1 MVSDLGL
8 DGAKE
13 GALAEDYPG
22 VEIVE
27 PEVEGKAI
35 AIFFWLE
42 VVYCQG

>member
-1 MVSDLGL
+1 MIPDLGL

-13 GALAEDYPG
+13 GTFAEDYPG

-35 AIFFWLE
+35 AIIFWLE
-42 VVYCQG
+42 VVHYQR